1 MGIWET
7 DDAGYFFRSPGTG
20 MGDFV
25 SEATRSSFFSLT
37 GSKYYHIHCIIYI
50 IYIYYVYV
58 GVYIYKYM
66 NMNMYTFVNMHI
78 YMDNHGIITMYYNIY
93 ISMI

>member
-1 MGIWET
+1 MMLGIFSDRLVLEWET
-7 DDAGYFFRSPGTG
+7 SFLRLRDLR
-20 MGDFV
+20 
-25 SEATRSSFFSLT
+25 FFSLT

-50 IYIYYVYV
+50 NYIYIYYVYV

-93 ISMI
+93 IYQ

>member
-7 DDAGYFFRSPGTG
+7 DDAGYFSDRLVLEWETSFLRLR
-20 MGDFV
+20 DL
-25 SEATRSSFFSLT
+25 RFFSLT

-50 IYIYYVYV
+50 LCLCRCIYIYV
-58 GVYIYKYM
+58 

-78 YMDNHGIITMYYNIY
+78 YMDNHGIITMYYNVYIY
-93 ISMI
+93 IYIYQ

>member
-1 MGIWET
+1 MMLGIFFDRLVLEWET
-7 DDAGYFFRSPGTG
+7 SFLRLRDLR
-20 MGDFV
+20 
-25 SEATRSSFFSLT
+25 FFSLT

-50 IYIYYVYV
+50 YKLYIYIYYVYV

-93 ISMI
+93 IYQ